1 MARLRSL
8 TPNEITATKLFVAIR
23 QIWLIWLQTQG
34 GEHWASGFITDAK
47 FFVIHLAIRH
57 KTEPPI
63 EALQTMLA
71 GSLQSM
77 RSVATWY

>member
-1 MARLRSL
+1 ML
-8 TPNEITATKLFVAIR
+8 
-23 QIWLIWLQTQG
+23 G
-34 GEHWASGFITDAK
+34 GAWRRRPPCPFYHYAK

-63 EALQTMLA
+63 ESLQTMLA
-71 GSLQSM
+71 ASLQSM